1 MIRRH
6 VPRGSVFTTALLP
19 IFMMGWSTHSKIT
32 GDDKHGGQG
41 LISWDMEQPFRGT
54 SSHGKMEG
62 QAPHGVQQVLHPVLK
77 HPDHHCKLRAAGWKA
92 APWKRCW
99 KSCQAMTCTTG
110 TVHQALPARAR
121 NGVLGCVSKSKIRL
135 VLKTLLSMSL
145 FRGFENHIPYKT

>member
-1 MIRRH
+1 MAISRTKYNSQVIRRH
-6 VPRGSVFTTALLP
+6 VPHGSVFTTALLP

-77 HPDHHCKLRAAGWKA
+77 HPEHHCKLRAAGWKA

-110 TVHQALPARAR
+110 QCIRHFQQGQGMAFWA
-121 NGVLGCVSKSKIRL
+121 VLASPRSDW
-135 VLKTLLSMSL
+135 
-145 FRGFENHIPYKT
+145 F